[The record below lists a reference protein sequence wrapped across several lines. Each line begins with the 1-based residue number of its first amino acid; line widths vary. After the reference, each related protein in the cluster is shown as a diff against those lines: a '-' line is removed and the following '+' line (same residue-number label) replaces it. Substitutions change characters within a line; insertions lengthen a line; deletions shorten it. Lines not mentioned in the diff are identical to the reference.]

1 MEQCHLLCSWRLH
14 CGLYLLN
21 SFLILLDP
29 MPWIRSLLHLLGL
42 LLVLIVLLFHLLV
55 PSILLFLLL
64 FLCLFWR
71 LLLRSL
77 HHLDLLLQL
86 SSCIE
91 LLLLDRLRRLFQCP
105 LYPNLWISSR
115 HLLLLLVLLCRLE
128 FYLFLGLPNI
138 WLCLLNYHVRL
149 LGILLGRSLLV
160 HLVCHFLLVEQC
172 RRQYIYI
179 EQRELFLYRI
189 SFEDRYPNLWISSL
203 HLLLLME
210 LILCRLL
217 GWHLWLHRWRWCYLS
232 YHVHLQR
239 SLLLR
244 SLCLYFYLFYYQ
256 LVVFQ
261 WILFLLDQDLFCL
274 VLSLLLFCRLFYYL
288 YLLRNHFLDLQSQ
301 M

>member
-1 MEQCHLLCSWRLH
+1 MCLLNYHVRLLGILLGRSCLVRLVCLHPVVEQCHLLCSWRLH

-128 FYLFLGLPNI
+128 FYLFLGLPS
-138 WLCLLNYHVRL
+138 RL
-149 LGILLGRSLLV
+149 L
-160 HLVCHFLLVEQC
+160 FLLVFRVHLGQILLLQSCLVRLVCLRLVEELC

-179 EQRELFLYRI
+179 EQYELHLYRI
-189 SFEDRYPNLWISSL
+189 WFEDLYSNL
-203 HLLLLME
+203 
-210 LILCRLL
+210 
-217 GWHLWLHRWRWCYLS
+217 
-232 YHVHLQR
+232 
-239 SLLLR
+239 
-244 SLCLYFYLFYYQ
+244 
-256 LVVFQ
+256 
-261 WILFLLDQDLFCL
+261 
-274 VLSLLLFCRLFYYL
+274 
-288 YLLRNHFLDLQSQ
+288 
-301 M
+301 